1 MQQHPVPQ
9 NITGFEFKLI
19 GFLTLRQFGYLAA
32 AGIFT
37 FILYSAKIPILV
49 ILVIAGPLDLLA
61 LALAFLPVNG
71 QPFERAMAAFIK
83 TIYSPNVR
91 VWHREPK
98 VLGFLEPQFSI
109 YLQSQSNTSGE
120 PRILSDRSKLN
131 AYLKGHQVQRKQ
143 ALVDINE
150 DRRLK
155 QLQFSPLKEGREVFV
170 APNLASL
177 SSDPTKN
184 IAAEP
189 LRLQRNDQVI
199 EEAKDKTE
207 DSQ

>member
-32 AGIFT
+32 AGIFA
-37 FILYSAKIPILV
+37 FVLYSAKIPFFAV
-49 ILVIAGPLDLLA
+49 IVLAGPPILLA

-71 QPFERAMAAFIK
+71 QPFERALAAFLK

-109 YLQSQSNTSGE
+109 YLQSQSNTVGE
-120 PRILSDRSKLN
+120 PRILSDRSKLD
-131 AYLKGHQVQRKQ
+131 AYLKSHKVLRKQ

-150 DRRLK
+150 ERRLK
-155 QLQFSPLKEGREVFV
+155 QLMFSPFKGEKEVFI
-170 APNLASL
+170 APSLANLSP
-177 SSDPTKN
+177 DPVGNPDAT
-184 IAAEP
+184 EV
-189 LRLQRNDQVI
+189 RFQRN
-199 EEAKDKTE
+199 EAVVAETMERTE
-207 DSQ
+207 